1 MQQLRNFIEKYVYA
15 GFGTLWILV
24 SSLFLGRSRGKLAQV
39 AEYFGWKNP
48 LKSYPLVLPKIG
60 PATLFPGVI
69 PLDLYDPVGQDGN
82 ASLLELVIL
91 NHLVR
96 VSKASSI
103 FEFGTFDGRTTLNL
117 AANTPENAR
126 IYTLDLPD
134 EEVTSA
140 KANPLG
146 DTKFT
151 GKVETGYKYKRHPL
165 GKKVVQLLG
174 DSVRFDFSAYKNS
187 VDFIFVDAAHT
198 YPYVMSDTRAALEML
213 RPDGIVLWH
222 DYRSSCEG
230 VSTALNELFSKG
242 GVYGKMR
249 HIEGTNL
256 AVLLPDDFARLLAR

>member
-1 MQQLRNFIEKYVYA
+1 MEQLRNLIEKYLYA
-15 GFGTLWILV
+15 FFGTIWILI
-24 SSLFLGRSRGKLAQV
+24 SSLFLGKSRGKLANI
-39 AEYFGWKNP
+39 AEHFGWKNP
-48 LKSYPLVLPKIG
+48 LKSYPLALPEKD
-60 PATLFPGVI
+60 PSMLFPGII
-69 PLDLYDPVGQDGN
+69 PLELYDPVGQDGN

-96 VSKASSI
+96 MSKAAAI

-117 AANTPENAR
+117 AANSPENAR

-146 DTKFT
+146 DTKFS

-174 DSVRFDFSAYKNS
+174 DSLRFDFSPYRAS

-230 VSTALNELFSKG
+230 VSTALNELFAKG
-242 GVYGKMR
+242 GIYGKMR
-249 HIEGTNL
+249 HIAGTNL
-256 AVLLPDDFARLLAR
+256 AVLLPDNFLR